1 MVGPNSL
8 LSYDKKYVLNND
20 DVLLVLIINGVEETI
35 PLLNNVSLTDN
46 CNILFLLIELLS
58 VFGPNSLLSYD
69 KKYVLNNDDVLPA
82 LIINGVEE
90 TIPLLNNV
98 SLTDNCIISF
108 LLIELFEVGFFIKK
122 CITRIIIKS
131 KITYNYY

>member
-1 MVGPNSL
+1 M
-8 LSYDKKYVLNND
+8 
-20 DVLLVLIINGVEETI
+20 LVLIINGVEETI

-69 KKYVLNNDDVLPA
+69 KRYILDNDDVLLV

-90 TIPLLNNV
+90 SIPLPNNV

-108 LLIELFEVGFFIKK
+108 LLIELLSVVGPNSRFSYDKRYVEDAELGVLLIVMVNELDVNTEL
-122 CITRIIIKS
+122 TRGIE
-131 KITYNYY
+131 

>member
-1 MVGPNSL
+1 M
-8 LSYDKKYVLNND
+8 
-20 DVLLVLIINGVEETI
+20 LVLIINGVEETI

-69 KKYVLNNDDVLPA
+69 KRYILDNDDVLLV

-90 TIPLLNNV
+90 SIPLPNNV

-108 LLIELFEVGFFIKK
+108 LLIELLSVVGPNSRFSYDKRYVEDAELGVLFIVMVNELDVNTEL
-122 CITRIIIKS
+122 TRGIE
-131 KITYNYY
+131 